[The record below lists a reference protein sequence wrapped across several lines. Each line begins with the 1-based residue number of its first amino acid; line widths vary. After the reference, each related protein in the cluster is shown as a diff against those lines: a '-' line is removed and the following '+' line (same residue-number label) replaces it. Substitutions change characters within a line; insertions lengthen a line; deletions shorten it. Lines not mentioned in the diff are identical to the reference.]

1 MEQPQGPEPL
11 IQSLEMVNICHKL
24 VNNIHNQPSVI
35 LKKVME
41 ILLIVRVQLRD
52 QQISD
57 GKFRI
62 IYLTVLHQDLLEM
75 LLNKRVELKQI
86 HNTLDPN
93 FLELTQYH

>member
-1 MEQPQGPEPL
+1 M
-11 IQSLEMVNICHKL
+11 
-24 VNNIHNQPSVI
+24 I

-62 IYLTVLHQDLLEM
+62 RIYYLAMLHQDLLEM
-75 LLNKRVELKQI
+75 LLNKWMELKQI
-86 HNTLDPN
+86 HNTLDPH
-93 FLELTQYH
+93 FLELTKYHRPGSPDLSCLS